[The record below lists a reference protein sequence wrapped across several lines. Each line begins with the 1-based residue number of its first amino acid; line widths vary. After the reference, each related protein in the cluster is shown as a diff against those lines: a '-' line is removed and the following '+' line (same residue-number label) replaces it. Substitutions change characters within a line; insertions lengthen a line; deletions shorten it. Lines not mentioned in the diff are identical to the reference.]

1 MQLIFELS
9 GEHDT
14 LPRSEVIAVL
24 EAYEIDFN
32 ILVEEPG
39 VLIIDSP
46 TAIKTLEM
54 ILNILKKRLALTR
67 GIYEGLFT
75 CDVNEIN
82 TRTKEINVGEGSI
95 AVRAKRIQNM
105 HGEVKLIDI
114 ERNIG
119 KLTKSTNTVDL
130 KNPDVEIKVLLSK
143 KGHVGVKKIEIDRG
157 VFETRK
163 VQNRHFF
170 SPISLHPRLA
180 RTLVN
185 LSRVKEGEMLL
196 DPFCGTGGIL
206 IEAGLI
212 GVKPIG
218 SDIDARMIQGCR
230 QNLEDY
236 GIEKTTLFQSEVGD
250 VKGRV
255 EKVDAIVTDPP
266 YGRSSSTAG
275 EKAFSL
281 YERAFKIFNEILTDG
296 KYLAIVL
303 PDKKSIEIGEEL
315 FTLSEVHPQRVH
327 RSLTRYFCVFQ

>member
-24 EAYEIDFN
+24 EASEIDFN

-39 VLIIDSP
+39 VLIIDIQS
-46 TAIKTLEM
+46 AILTFKVF
-54 ILNILKKRLALTR
+54 LNILKKRLALTR
-67 GIYEGLFT
+67 GIYERLFT
-75 CDVNEIN
+75 CNIHEIN
-82 TRTKEINVGEGSI
+82 TITKEIDVGEGSF

-105 HGEVKLIDI
+105 HREVKLIDI
-114 ERNIG
+114 ERQIG
-119 KLTKSTNTVDL
+119 KLTKSTNPVDL

-143 KGHVGVKKIEIDRG
+143 SGHIGIKKIKIDRS

-163 VQNRHFF
+163 VQNRPFF

-230 QNLEDY
+230 QNLEDS
-236 GIEKTTLFQSEVGD
+236 GVEVTTLFQSEISD

-255 EKVDAIVTDPP
+255 GKVDAIATDPP

-281 YERAFKIFNEILTDG
+281 YERAFKVFREILSDR

-303 PDKKSIEIGEEL
+303 PNERSIEIGEKL
-315 FTLSEVHPQRVH
+315 FILREVHPQRVH